1 MWLLPAVP
9 LKPPV
14 LAGMGGCF
22 PAPAVLLA
30 LFSIFPFSRL
40 PDGVVFL
47 RRQSGLSRWAAQPQS
62 TRREGEAG
70 GGGETTP
77 APVGSQFLGI
87 TCQKRAVI
95 GIVPRPVPQT

>member
-40 PDGVVFL
+40 PDRVAFL
-47 RRQSGLSRWAAQPQS
+47 RRQSCHVGLLGPGAPGG
-62 TRREGEAG
+62 RE
-70 GGGETTP
+70 
-77 APVGSQFLGI
+77 
-87 TCQKRAVI
+87 
-95 GIVPRPVPQT
+95 RPVAAVKPHRCW